1 MKRVLNYISD
11 RENKEFAEVD
21 IATYEKYAK
30 INRNTIYVI
39 FSLTVS
45 ASIPWYIFVTKAS
58 LAEEDDPINCPLKR
72 YICYQLWYPFDLYHK
87 HFWITKL
94 ADTVLFWSMVICL
107 TFTRVI
113 TVFFMVYVLGQV
125 KILQNRVRGIDET
138 SKYLVEK
145 KNMEYDR
152 AILETII
159 GCAKKYGEI
168 QK

>member
-1 MKRVLNYISD
+1 
-11 RENKEFAEVD
+11 
-21 IATYEKYAK
+21 
-30 INRNTIYVI
+30 
-39 FSLTVS
+39 
-45 ASIPWYIFVTKAS
+45 
-58 LAEEDDPINCPLKR
+58 
-72 YICYQLWYPFDLYHK
+72 
-87 HFWITKL
+87 
-94 ADTVLFWSMVICL
+94 MVICL